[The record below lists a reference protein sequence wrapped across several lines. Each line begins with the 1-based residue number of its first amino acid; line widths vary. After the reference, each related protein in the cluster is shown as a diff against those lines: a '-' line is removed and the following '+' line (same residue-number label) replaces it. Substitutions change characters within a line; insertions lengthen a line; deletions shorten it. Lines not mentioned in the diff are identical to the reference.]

1 MANNAFDAMNG
12 AAGKDMYIT
21 GGSIFNSDYE
31 NNMSP
36 ADQKEYE
43 NTILNLFQTAYQ
55 NDPLAEKYPNVSFKH
70 WLTTIDGEDWRLTAS
85 DYSNIRHKGEG
96 SDFTYAGEGSTVGP
110 GDYTY
115 PQDLQTYM
123 YEAPEQYSQEEQ
135 IYLIESLSHLHTGK
149 IEDLIEIVGNLESRG
164 DVGAS
169 AARPSGNLNMRQ
181 TMAPMAGKLAPKAGT
196 PGINLPAEE

>member
-36 ADQKEYE
+36 VDQKEYE
-43 NTILNLFQTAYQ
+43 NTVLGLFQTAYWS
-55 NDPLAEKYPNVSFKH
+55 DPLAEKYPNVSFKH
-70 WLTTIDGEDWRLTAS
+70 WLTTIDGDDWRATA
-85 DYSNIRHKGEG
+85 D
-96 SDFTYAGEGSTVGP
+96 DF
-110 GDYTY
+110 
-115 PQDLQTYM
+115 
-123 YEAPEQYSQEEQ
+123 YEVKDEPRDQFTQEEQ
-135 IYLIESLSHLHTGK
+135 IYLIQSLAHLHTGK

-169 AARPSGNLNMRQ
+169 AVQPVPQGVGEYPQAVKAFGI
-181 TMAPMAGKLAPKAGT
+181 AG
-196 PGINLPAEE
+196 E